1 MICFDANLLLEV
13 IFGRKYSNLVVDYLE
28 NTQESIVISALTGH
42 LVVYFGKKERKISV
56 LQEFLR
62 DFKVLSLESADF
74 EWAFNNMMND
84 DFEDSLQLAVAVRNG
99 CEQFVTLDRK
109 LYLRYKNLNSLKV
122 KLLR

>member
-1 MICFDANLLLEV
+1 MVCFDANLLLEV
-13 IFGRKYSNLVVDYLE
+13 VFARKHTDLVVEYLKK
-28 NTQESIVISALTGH
+28 TQQIVVISALTGH
-42 LVVYFGKKERKISV
+42 LVVHFGKKERKIPV
-56 LQEFLR
+56 LREFLQ
-62 DFKVLSLESADF
+62 DFEMLSLEKIDF

-109 LYLRYKNLNSLKV
+109 LYLKYKNLSSLKV